1 MTKREICERL
11 MNIRDYAKLADTWQD
26 DPVRQNVTLRD
37 MLAQIAADLK
47 HILLDLAAPEE
58 EKPEEEKPEEKHPG
72 VAVPVNEKYPATCLK
87 CGGEVQKL
95 HEDGV
100 YYCPKCNAVFC
111 APKGELKRGE
121 GEK

>member
-11 MNIRDYAKLADTWQD
+11 VSLCEDMVLIFNDTD
-26 DPVRQNVTLRD
+26 DQRAVWAGEKARE
-37 MLAQIAADLK
+37 
-47 HILLDLAAPEE
+47 ILLDLAAPEE
-58 EKPEEEKPEEKHPG
+58 ETPKAEEKHPG

-87 CGGEVQKL
+87 CGGEVQML

-100 YYCPKCNAVFC
+100 YYCPKCNAAFC